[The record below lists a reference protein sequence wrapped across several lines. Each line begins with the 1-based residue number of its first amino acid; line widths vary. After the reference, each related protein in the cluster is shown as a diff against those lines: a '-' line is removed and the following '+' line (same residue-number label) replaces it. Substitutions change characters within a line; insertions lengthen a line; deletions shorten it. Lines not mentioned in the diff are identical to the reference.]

1 MNFTS
6 FDEIIIRQL
15 YVSTSTIHY
24 SIVFISDH
32 CFQDMSYDLGDAAKW
47 EFLFP
52 TLDKPLLGL
61 PAMDE
66 GNLDLDEEEVR
77 LTYVPAERLG
87 FWSADY

>member
-1 MNFTS
+1 VYSEELSNLA
-6 FDEIIIRQL
+6 IIFIFLQAL
-15 YVSTSTIHY
+15 STIPLFLFVI
-24 SIVFISDH
+24 IVSY

-87 FWSADY
+87 F